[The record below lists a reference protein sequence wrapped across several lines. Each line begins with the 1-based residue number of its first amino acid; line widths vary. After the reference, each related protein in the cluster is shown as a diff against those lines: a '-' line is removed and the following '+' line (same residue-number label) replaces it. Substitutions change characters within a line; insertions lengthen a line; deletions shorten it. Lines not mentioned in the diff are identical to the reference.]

1 MADPIQHNDIIE
13 IDATIRGIKDIIRQ
27 LEKLQA
33 EMKKTARG
41 VIAFQKGQDP
51 SKKPGR
57 NGTKKATDETQKLIQ
72 QNQKLSNSLKDLT
85 KEQIRLKKARQDMMR
100 ETRRQIQIM
109 DSSKG
114 SLDRNRV
121 ALQKLTERY
130 GRAAPE
136 AARKMEGRVR
146 SLTNTIS
153 KQERAIGRHQR
164 NVGNYKSVLGSATK
178 MIKTF
183 GAGMIGATAA
193 IGGFS
198 RLMRAAKTAS
208 EEFEKGFV
216 TVLTLLDKAQISEF
230 GGMLKIGADEVI
242 KKYGLA
248 VDDASKALFDVISAG
263 VEAGD
268 AIEFLDAAARLAI
281 GGNSDLSS
289 VVLGVTKIMNA
300 YALESSDAVKIT
312 EALFAAQK
320 VGQTT
325 VQELGVSIGT
335 TTGIASQAGVG
346 FDELLSVFA
355 VLTKRL
361 KNTDEAATA
370 ITATI
375 TALMKADKMPAV
387 SEAFKKAGIEAGT
400 AALQQNGLFETL
412 VQITNATADDID
424 VLTELIPNIRA
435 LKGVGALTTEALIE
449 YDNTLKLI
457 NNETGAAVLL
467 TDALTMQMNTHIK
480 TLDVR
485 KSIVKS
491 QLRQDSRGSL
501 LLNAL
506 IGLTTKRV
514 QNQIEFNKQTGEGT
528 VLINDQNEANT
539 ENLEIQTLLEEIEEK
554 RQARIAEAAA
564 AEARKKTATDAL
576 KQSKLILSRFAL
588 ETAQIEADV
597 DAFVLG
603 EERKAESAEERTE
616 KAIALEKKFANAK
629 FKFEQSALEKSEK
642 TKSKFALLDQAR
654 SLSETIIA
662 LATGQAKT
670 LSIGFPQNIP
680 AIIGYISQIGGLL
693 PLIKGVKFEK
703 GGHGVLDGPSHSQG
717 GIHIPGVGEGQGE
730 EYFGIIN
737 RQMTKRY
744 SQELPAI
751 FDSLNSGKFHDVW
764 SNANIQLQTNIDPWT
779 KKIYD
784 TLQSTPNIYTD
795 SNGDTIKEYP
805 DGYMRVIKRA

>member
-1 MADPIQHNDIIE
+1 ILHNDIIE
-13 IDATIRGIKDIIRQ
+13 ISKTIEGINKIIRQ
-27 LEKLQA
+27 LKKLQA
-33 EMKKTARG
+33 EMKKTAQAT
-41 VIAFQKGQDP
+41 IKSQQKQDP
-51 SKKPGR
+51 STPQGKEGIKQ
-57 NGTKKATDETQKLIQ
+57 GTKEIQKLTRANEQYEKSI
-72 QNQKLSNSLKDLT
+72 KDTNSELIRSKRIRKDSMT
-85 KEQIRLKKARQDMMR
+85 EI
-100 ETRRQIQIM
+100 RRQVKVL
-109 DSSKG
+109 DAEKG

-121 ALQKLTERY
+121 ALQKWIERHDK
-130 GRAAPE
+130 AAP
-136 AARKMEGRVR
+136 AAAQKMQRR
-146 SLTNTIS
+146 IQALTRTI
-153 KQERAIGRHQR
+153 KQQEQATDRHQR
-164 NVGNYKSVLGSATK
+164 TVGKYKIA
-178 MIKTF
+178 F
-183 GAGMIGATAA
+183 GGALKAAKQFGVGLIGVGAA
-193 IGGFS
+193 VSGLR
-198 RLMRAAKTAS
+198 RLIDAAKTSS

-375 TALMKADKMPAV
+375 VALMKADKMPAV

-554 RQARIAEAAA
+554 RQARIAEAVAD
-564 AEARKKTATDAL
+564 EARKKAATDAL
-576 KQSKLILSRFAL
+576 KQSKLILNRLAF

-597 DAFVLG
+597 
-603 EERKAESAEERTE
+603 
-616 KAIALEKKFANAK
+616 
-629 FKFEQSALEKSEK
+629 
-642 TKSKFALLDQAR
+642 
-654 SLSETIIA
+654 
-662 LATGQAKT
+662 
-670 LSIGFPQNIP
+670 
-680 AIIGYISQIGGLL
+680 
-693 PLIKGVKFEK
+693 
-703 GGHGVLDGPSHSQG
+703 
-717 GIHIPGVGEGQGE
+717 
-730 EYFGIIN
+730 
-737 RQMTKRY
+737 
-744 SQELPAI
+744 
-751 FDSLNSGKFHDVW
+751 
-764 SNANIQLQTNIDPWT
+764 
-779 KKIYD
+779 
-784 TLQSTPNIYTD
+784 
-795 SNGDTIKEYP
+795 
-805 DGYMRVIKRA
+805 